1 MSAERVAIYMP
12 TPQKEGLRSQPTKRR
27 RDFMQAFLQL
37 IRLPNLFTAAADPLA
52 GALAAAGVLG
62 LAINWSTALAAA
74 AVGVFLYAGGV
85 VLNDYVDLK
94 EDSEDRPDRP
104 LPSGEVAP
112 PEALAMAVCL
122 FGIGAGL
129 ALIALPSGAK
139 WTVLALFASILLYNT
154 WAKHVPVAG
163 PVVMGACRALNIYVG
178 LWTVIG
184 GFEAL
189 WWVGLLS
196 LAHFAAFTFLGEAE
210 SGTPS
215 TLQITGV
222 FLAATIVSGVLIW
235 KLGVSL
241 MSLTMV
247 AVYFIVNVESGLRLV
262 RQRVVKNV
270 HRGVKRGILS
280 HVLIHGAVVGAI
292 AGVGYGLIPL
302 LLLGAGTATGRTLK
316 MT

>member
-1 MSAERVAIYMP
+1 MAIPMP
-12 TPQKEGLRSQPTKRR
+12 APQKNALHAQPKLQRN
-27 RDFMQAFLQL
+27 FVQAFLQL

-52 GALAAAGVLG
+52 GALAAAGLLG
-62 LAINWSTALAAA
+62 LPLHWPAALAAA

-94 EDSEDRPDRP
+94 EDSQDRPDRP
-104 LPSGEVAP
+104 LPSGEVSPA
-112 PEALAMAVCL
+112 EALAVSVCL

-139 WTVLALFASILLYNT
+139 WTVLALILSILLYNI

-163 PVVMGACRALNIYVG
+163 PIVMGACRALNIYVG
-178 LWTVIG
+178 LWTVTG

-196 LAHFAAFTFLGEAE
+196 LGHFAAFTYLGEAE
-210 SGTPS
+210 ASTPS
-215 TLQITGV
+215 PSQIAAV
-222 FLAATIVSGVLIW
+222 FLAAAAVSGVLVW
-235 KLGVSL
+235 QLGTAWMTLLAVG
-241 MSLTMV
+241 
-247 AVYFIVNVESGLRLV
+247 VYFLINVESAIRLI
-262 RQRVVKNV
+262 RERVVANV

-280 HVLIHGAVVGAI
+280 HVLIHVAVVGAL
-292 AGVGYGLIPL
+292 AGIGYGLIPL
-302 LLLGAGTATGRTLK
+302 LLLGASTVAARTLV